1 VSDVDRPIS
10 FFSKKLDQHQANY
23 STIEK
28 ECFAL
33 LSALKHLDVYLCMT
47 MHPILVFTDHNPL
60 AFIHKM
66 RNKNQRLTR
75 WSLMLQ
81 EYDVIIRH
89 IKGKENVIAD
99 ALSRSFHCN

>member
-1 VSDVDRPIS
+1 
-10 FFSKKLDQHQANY
+10 
-23 STIEK
+23 
-28 ECFAL
+28 
-33 LSALKHLDVYLCMT
+33 MT
-47 MHPILVFTDHNPL
+47 MHPMLVFTDHNPL
-60 AFIHKM
+60 TFIHKM

-89 IKGKENVIAD
+89 IKDKNNVTAD

>member
-1 VSDVDRPIS
+1 
-10 FFSKKLDQHQANY
+10 
-23 STIEK
+23 
-28 ECFAL
+28 
-33 LSALKHLDVYLCMT
+33 

-60 AFIHKM
+60 TFIHQM

-89 IKGKENVIAD
+89 IKGKNNVIAD
-99 ALSRSFHCN
+99 ENK